1 MKTADL
7 YIRVSTDEQAEKGYS
22 LNLQKH
28 ILEKYCELNKINI
41 RQIIIEDFSAK
52 SFNRPEWAKFLK
64 FLKQNRNES
73 NLLLFTRWDR
83 FSRNTSDAYQ
93 TIALLRK
100 MGIEAQAIEQ
110 PLDLNV
116 PENKLM
122 LAIYLTMPEIE
133 NDRKGLS
140 TQAGLRRAKKEGRW
154 TGPAP
159 LGYINKTTE
168 EGKKYMAIKEPEA
181 SIVKWIFYCLENYD
195 FAPENILHI
204 ANKKGLVCSKNNFYY
219 IINNPMYCGKVSVPK
234 YQNEEAYYVI
244 GRHQPLITEEQFDS
258 IQKKLKIKSKSHGIG
273 ILEPEQLLMRGF
285 LYCSNCN
292 KKLTGSA
299 PGGRRTK
306 IYYYHCISKCGMRFR
321 AIPINQRFIEQIQNF
336 FVDKEVI
343 SLFIRMM
350 IKAHT
355 SQVRPVPEKR
365 KQLLSEIKAVN
376 RKAVRARELM
386 LEKQL
391 EIDEYEKIKTSS
403 NEKIRHLEWELDG
416 IKAEQI
422 SWKHLKAVSKSALQ
436 SFANLSNLFANANI
450 GGKRMLITTIIN
462 PKLIYDG
469 KEFCPD
475 PFNEVV
481 QILIYINNLIKRNYK
496 KDCQEP
502 AITINS
508 SFVSKLK
515 AIGDLQMTVPEF
527 DGYAELI
534 KERRELQNPE
544 PKTNTKKAKIRK
556 KRLARK
562 IIIKKW
568 IMECSELEEFK

>member
-1 MKTADL
+1 MKIADL

-52 SFNRPEWAKFLK
+52 TFNRPEWNKFLA
-64 FLKQNRNES
+64 FLKRNKKES
-73 NLLLFTRWDR
+73 DLLLFTRWDR

-93 TIALLRK
+93 TIAVLKKL
-100 MGIEAQAIEQ
+100 GIEAQAVEQ
-110 PLDLNV
+110 PLNLNV

-195 FAPENILHI
+195 FAPENVLHI
-204 ANKKGLVCSKNNFYY
+204 ANKKGLVCSKSNFYC
-219 IINNPMYCGKVSVPK
+219 IINNPMYCGKVSVPR

-285 LYCSNCN
+285 LYCSKCN
-292 KKLTGSA
+292 IKLTASA
-299 PGGRRTK
+299 PGGRKPRT
-306 IYYYHCISKCGMRFR
+306 YYYHCTSKCGLRFR
-321 AIPINQRFIEQIQNF
+321 ANFANEKFIEQIQNV

-343 SLFIRMM
+343 RLFIKMM

-355 SQVRPVPEKR
+355 SQVGPIPEKR

-376 RKAVRARELM
+376 RKAIKARELM

-391 EIDEYEKIKTSS
+391 EIDEYELIKNSI
-403 NEKIRHLEWELDG
+403 NRKIRHLEFELDE

-422 SWKHLKAVSKSALQ
+422 SWKNLKAVSKSALQ
-436 SFANLSNLFANANI
+436 SFSKLSGLFADANI
-450 GGKRMLITTIIN
+450 GGKRLLISTIIK
-462 PKLIYDG
+462 PKLISDG
-469 KEFCPD
+469 KEFHSNQ
-475 PFNEVV
+475 FNEVV
-481 QILIYINNLIKRNYK
+481 QILIYINTLIRKNYT

-502 AITINS
+502 TIIINS

-515 AIGDLQMTVPEF
+515 AIGDLLITVPEF
-527 DGYAELI
+527 NGYAELI
-534 KERRELQNPE
+534 KEKRELQNLE
-544 PKTNTKKAKIRK
+544 PKTNIKKAKIRK

-562 IIIKKW
+562 IIIRKW
-568 IMECSELEEFK
+568 LMESSEFMEE

>member
-41 RQIIIEDFSAK
+41 RQIVIEDFSAK
-52 SFNRPEWAKFLK
+52 TFNRPEWNNLLAFLK
-64 FLKQNRNES
+64 RNRNES

-93 TIALLRK
+93 TIAALKKL
-100 MGIEAQAIEQ
+100 GIEAQAVEQ
-110 PLDLNV
+110 PLNLNV

-168 EGKKYMAIKEPEA
+168 EGKKYVAIKEPQA
-181 SIVKWIFYCLENYD
+181 SIVQWIFYCLENYD
-195 FAPENILHI
+195 FAPENVLHI
-204 ANKKGLVCSKNNFYY
+204 ANKKGLVCSKNNFYC

-285 LYCSNCN
+285 LYCSKCN

-299 PGGRRTK
+299 PGGSKTK
-306 IYYYHCISKCGMRFR
+306 IYYYHCTSKCGMRFR
-321 AIPINQRFIEQIQNF
+321 ASLTNQKFIELINDL

-343 SLFIRMM
+343 RLFIKMM
-350 IKAHT
+350 IQAHT
-355 SQVRPVPEKR
+355 SQVGPIPEKR
-365 KQLLSEIKAVN
+365 KQLSSEIKAVN

-391 EIDEYEKIKTSS
+391 ESEEYELIKNSS
-403 NEKIRHLEWELDG
+403 DKKIRHLEWELDE

-422 SWKHLKAVSKSALQ
+422 SWKKLKSVSKSALQ
-436 SFANLSNLFANANI
+436 SFSDLSNLFADANI
-450 GGKRMLITTIIN
+450 GGKRLLISTIIK
-462 PKLIYDG
+462 PKLISDG
-469 KEFCPD
+469 KEFRPD
-475 PFNEVV
+475 QFNEVV
-481 QILIYINNLIKRNYK
+481 QILIYINTLIKRNYK

-515 AIGDLQMTVPEF
+515 AIGDLYVTVPEF
-527 DGYAELI
+527 DSYAELI
-534 KERRELQNPE
+534 KERRELQNLE
-544 PKTNTKKAKIRK
+544 PKTNTKKSKIRK

-562 IIIKKW
+562 VIIRKW
-568 IMECSELEEFK
+568 IMESSEFRDA